1 MVIMNRYTKMYG
13 WLYNTFGNN
22 TFTIDDF
29 RMTFPSSQP
38 TKIIHD
44 LIKLDFMKRV
54 KRGKYQIIKPEDF
67 VKKIVK
73 ENLEKDDVLHK
84 SNKKYAFTNSTAVN
98 IWTDGYYWTDFT
110 KGFKPIHIYILKRD
124 IKYWVEFFK
133 KHDVEY
139 VIEGENKTLFGLT
152 YVLHP
157 KEKFTF
163 ENKDGNAVVPIK
175 EIVQYCQKNIYLYRP
190 ALEYLDKKYHLH
202 LFDNYEQVAS

>member
-1 MVIMNRYTKMYG
+1 MYG

-29 RMTFPSSQP
+29 RMMFPSPQP

-44 LIKLDFMKRV
+44 LIKLDFMKRE
-54 KRGKYQIIKPEDF
+54 KRGKYKIVRPEEF

-73 ENLEKDDVLHK
+73 ENLEKGDVLQK
-84 SNKKYAFTNSTAVN
+84 SDKKYAYANSTAVN
-98 IWTDGYYWTDFT
+98 IWTEGYYWTDFT
-110 KGFKPIHIYILKRD
+110 KGFKPVHIYILKKD
-124 IKYWVEFFK
+124 VKYWKEFLS

-139 VIEGENKTLFGLT
+139 VVEGEHKTLFGLT

-157 KEKFTF
+157 KETFTVDT
-163 ENKDGNAVVPIK
+163 KDGNAVVPLK
-175 EIVQYCQKNIYLYRP
+175 EIITYCQNNILLYRP

-202 LFDNYEQVAS
+202 IFDIYEQMAS

>member
-1 MVIMNRYTKMYG
+1 MYG
-13 WLYNTFGNN
+13 WLYSTFENK

-38 TKIIHD
+38 AKIIHD
-44 LIKLDFMKRV
+44 LIKLDFMERV
-54 KRGKYQIIKPEDF
+54 KHGKYKMIKPNEY

-73 ENLEKDDVLHK
+73 ENLEQDDILEK

-110 KGFKPIHIYILKRD
+110 KGFKPIHIYILKKD
-124 IKYWVEFFK
+124 IKYWNEFFK
-133 KHDVEY
+133 QNGVEY
-139 VIEGENKTLFGLT
+139 ILDGENKTLFGLT

-157 KEKFTF
+157 KVKFTV
-163 ENKDGNAVVPIK
+163 ETKDGNSIVPLK
-175 EIVQYCQKNIYLYRP
+175 EIVDFCQKNIYLYRP

-202 LFDNYEQVAS
+202 IFDDYEQVAS